1 MKAGFSRRQIHRHQ
15 PWYAQRIMSTVAED
29 ILEQFDRLPEDDK
42 HEVAV
47 EILRRTRDLNMPVF
61 VGSPRLVDRSRLSEF
76 QKEIIEEPPHASVRL

>member
-1 MKAGFSRRQIHRHQ
+1 
-15 PWYAQRIMSTVAED
+15 MSTVAED

-47 EILRRTRDLNMPVF
+47 EILRRARDLNIPTF

-76 QKEIIEEPPHASVRL
+76 QKEIIEEPPNASVRR